1 MSTKS
6 NKKIIATIGPASFAP
21 SIVKAMDRAGVDFFR
36 INLSHTNVEDVEI
49 VYTMLKSWT
58 DKPVCPDT
66 RGVQYRDHPLARVRR
81 FIGYCARPSGLTKKD
96 TEKLKVLN
104 RLGASTVYLSFCSW
118 AEDVAELKSHF
129 DHPITVVSKIENA
142 CGLQNLE
149 EICGVSD
156 GILIDRYDLSKDI
169 PLVKIPYAQDYIVE
183 VSLAHSTPVYVA
195 TNLMESMMI
204 ESLPNR
210 AEANDIVKTL
220 DSGVDGLVLAGETAI
235 GRHPID
241 AVRVMKEIMDKFD
254 EYPEDVDDL
263 VDWLVDNDNPNG

>member
-1 MSTKS
+1 MSTKLS
-6 NKKIIATIGPASFAP
+6 KKIIATVGPASFAP

-36 INLSHTNVEDVEI
+36 INLSHTEVEDVET

-66 RGVQYRDHPLARVRR
+66 RGVERRVHRLSLARRLL
-81 FIGYCARPSGLTKKD
+81 GYPCSSGLTKKD
-96 TEKLKVLN
+96 VEKLKILN
-104 RLGASTVYLSFCSW
+104 RLGVSTVYLSFCSL

-129 DHPITVVSKIENA
+129 DHPITVVSKIENNA
-142 CGLQNLE
+142 GLCHLE
-149 EICGVSD
+149 EICEVSD
-156 GILIDRYDLSKDI
+156 GILIDRFDLSKDV

-183 VSLAHSTPVYVA
+183 GAQAKDTPVYVA
-195 TNLMESMMI
+195 TNLMESMMT

-210 AEANDIVKTL
+210 AEVNDIVKTL

-241 AVRVMKEIMDKFD
+241 AVRIMKEIMDKFD
-254 EYPEDVDDL
+254 DRPEDEDL
-263 VDWLVDNDNPNG
+263 IGWLLQ